1 MRRSQLHGGERGSA
15 LAALVL
21 VVVVAAGM
29 AWGIRS
35 LDLGGLFRSRA
46 DAVAAEAARAGAVD
60 GPQGAWV
67 VATSRGGTVV
77 SFDLDGPDVVVA
89 VDVLGTV
96 GHGRARSRAADL
108 AALVAAGRQG
118 LAPAVLAALSRA
130 DVLLGR
136 PVPVV
141 SGFRSTA
148 KQAELYAERASN
160 PYPVAPP
167 GSSKHEHGLA
177 VDVPR
182 ALAPSLAGI
191 SSSTGLCQP
200 YPGTDPVHFEL
211 CGSGS

>member
-1 MRRSQLHGGERGSA
+1 MLVA
-15 LAALVL
+15 LALAVALAGGL
-21 VVVVAAGM
+21 V
-29 AWGIRS
+29 WGVRS

-46 DAVAAEAARAGAVD
+46 DRVAAEAARAGAVD

-67 VATSRGGTVV
+67 VATGKGGTVV

-89 VDVLGTV
+89 VDVLGVV

-118 LAPAVLAALSRA
+118 LAPGVLAALARA
-130 DVLLGR
+130 DVLLAR

-148 KQAELYAERASN
+148 RQAELYAGRASN

-167 GSSKHEHGLA
+167 GSSKHEQGLA
-177 VDVPR
+177 VDVPL
-182 ALAPSLAGI
+182 ALAPALAGI
-191 SSSTGLCQP
+191 SASTGLCQP
-200 YPGTDPVHFEL
+200 YPRTDPVHFEL
-211 CGSGS
+211 CGGVR